1 MPDKRDRFI
10 EFTTNLIY
18 DRVIGKR
25 ATLFAAFLRF
35 LSYIFYGIVKLRNF
49 LYQRGFFRYNTLG
62 CLIVVVGNLTLGGTG
77 KTPVVER
84 FARTLQARGRKV
96 AILSRGYRSK
106 KEPFWEKCWR
116 LLTHRSEYPPRIV
129 SDGEKVQLD
138 SENAGDEPYMLAKNL
153 PGVVVLVD
161 KNRVKAGAY
170 AIRKFQVDTLI
181 LDDGFQYLPM
191 KGQMNLL
198 LIDQTNPFGNEAL
211 LPRGILR
218 EPISHLKRASFIFL
232 TKSTPEPDK
241 ELEDKIRIHHPN
253 IEMIACCHRPKFLR
267 SIPQEKKY
275 PLNMLKGK
283 RVAYFCGIASPS
295 SFEQF
300 LEDQNAEIV
309 IYQHFIDHH
318 RFTKEEIEQFFQ
330 ASLEQNAEAIITT
343 EKDFVRLPKDISLK
357 IPCFYV
363 RMEIGI
369 LRGAENFE
377 TAVNKVCFRSKNYE
391 NILY

>member
-1 MPDKRDRFI
+1 MPDKRERFI
-10 EFTTNLIY
+10 EFTTNLLY
-18 DRVIGKR
+18 DRVSGKR
-25 ATLFAAFLRF
+25 ATFFATFLRL
-35 LSYIFYGIVKLRNF
+35 LSYIFYGIVKLRYF
-49 LYQRGFFRYNTLG
+49 LYQKGIFRHKTLG

-106 KEPFWEKCWR
+106 KEPLWRKGWR
-116 LLTHRSEYPPRIV
+116 LLSHRSQYPPRIV
-129 SDGEKVQLD
+129 SDGKTVRLD

-153 PGVVVLVD
+153 PGIVVLVD

-170 AIRKFQVDTLI
+170 AIKKFQVDTLI

-198 LIDQTNPFGNEAL
+198 LIDQSNPFGNEAL

-232 TKSTPEPDK
+232 TKSTLEPDVK
-241 ELEDKIRIHHPN
+241 LENKIRKHHPN

-267 SIPQEKKY
+267 SIPQEKEY
-275 PLNMLKGK
+275 PLTTLKGM
-283 RVAYFCGIASPS
+283 RVGYFCGIASPS
-295 SFEQF
+295 SFEKF

-318 RFTKEEIEQFFQ
+318 RFKKEEIRQFFQ
-330 ASLEQNAEAIITT
+330 AALEQKAEAIITT
-343 EKDFVRLPKDISLK
+343 EKDFVRLPRDFSPT
-357 IPCFYV
+357 IPCFYL

-369 LRGAENFE
+369 IRGAENFE
-377 TAVNKVCFRSKNYE
+377 AAVNKVCFQS
-391 NILY
+391 